1 MVKLE
6 SWKRCFEIT
15 LTFKI
20 KKKWFKNLSF
30 LGKENRVPF
39 LGKENNKK
47 RWSIF
52 LDCTATCLMKNQN
65 QLPVIERA
73 TLDITKKSLGTSY
86 TQHLN
91 GTVARQGTSV

>member
-1 MVKLE
+1 MVTLE
-6 SWKRCFEIT
+6 SWKCYFEIT

-20 KKKWFKNLSF
+20 KKKKIKEWIF

-52 LDCTATCLMKNQN
+52 FDYTATCLMKNQN
-65 QLPVIERA
+65 IVLVIETLVL
-73 TLDITKKSLGTSY
+73 TLDITNKSL
-86 TQHLN
+86 
-91 GTVARQGTSV
+91 RD